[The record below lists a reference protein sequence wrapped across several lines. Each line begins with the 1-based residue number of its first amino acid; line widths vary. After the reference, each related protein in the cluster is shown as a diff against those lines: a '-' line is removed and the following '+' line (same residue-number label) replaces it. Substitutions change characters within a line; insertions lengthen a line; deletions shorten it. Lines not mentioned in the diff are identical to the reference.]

1 MKKIQ
6 VPVLGGLRKKV
17 NITGSGLTLQGY
29 ENATLTLAQLA
40 GLLGVVPAAPTLPN
54 TQAKTAPA
62 YLTVGP
68 GLQGG
73 GALIGNVPLNL
84 ALGTIPSGSGWGED
98 PEDGEPGVPGQP
110 GVAGAAGPQGPPG
123 PALLWAEADMAE
135 DVLPIP
141 GNPGAAGPQGNPG
154 SAGPTGPQGVA
165 GYPIMLSPDD
175 PDDPR
180 EIPGVAGAAG
190 APGAAGPAG
199 PSGAFP
205 FYLWPDDPDD
215 ILLIP
220 GATGA
225 TGPSGATG
233 GGTAV
238 PNGMNLVPPGI
249 LTSTVSSW
257 QNYTA
262 IAKIGGANLLRYANN
277 WQFNFK
283 VSSGTAVIGAATV
296 MQVAVGT
303 TTPVLSSTIVS
314 WGGNPTP
321 SLTTG
326 QNLCDEISVAITP
339 AYDYYIAVWL
349 TTAASNSSVALA
361 TATGLSSTPVS
372 LLGGYNSGNT
382 TGAVSGTYSSLLY
395 AITEAVTDNDTTASI
410 PGATGAAGPVG
421 VPAWFPAD
429 SDQGEDPPPNYGVPA
444 PPVVTNVAFVA
455 GNFTGNGSM
464 TWTVTSAQQNTF
476 AYTLVGNL
484 MTVFFS
490 IVGGTVGGTVNSI
503 LQMTI
508 PAGKKSTFT
517 VLNGC
522 NIENNSVYA
531 QTACQVNPGGSTI
544 TCYANAGGTVN
555 WTAGAVSVYG
565 QITFPVD

>member
-1 MKKIQ
+1 
-6 VPVLGGLRKKV
+6 
-17 NITGSGLTLQGY
+17 
-29 ENATLTLAQLA
+29 
-40 GLLGVVPAAPTLPN
+40 
-54 TQAKTAPA
+54 
-62 YLTVGP
+62 
-68 GLQGG
+68 
-73 GALIGNVPLNL
+73 
-84 ALGTIPSGSGWGED
+84 
-98 PEDGEPGVPGQP
+98 
-110 GVAGAAGPQGPPG
+110 
-123 PALLWAEADMAE
+123 
-135 DVLPIP
+135 
-141 GNPGAAGPQGNPG
+141 
-154 SAGPTGPQGVA
+154 
-165 GYPIMLSPDD
+165 
-175 PDDPR
+175 
-180 EIPGVAGAAG
+180 
-190 APGAAGPAG
+190 
-199 PSGAFP
+199 
-205 FYLWPDDPDD
+205 
-215 ILLIP
+215 
-220 GATGA
+220 
-225 TGPSGATG
+225 
-233 GGTAV
+233 
-238 PNGMNLVPPGI
+238 MNLVPPGI

-382 TGAVSGTYSSLLY
+382 TGAVSGSYSSSLY

-429 SDQGEDPPPNYGVPA
+429 SDQGEDAPPNYGVPA

-531 QTACQVNPGGSTI
+531 QTACQVNPGGSQI